1 MSPVKIVRMARPKKP
16 QPVPVADSTDRAV
29 GERVKFVREH
39 NKLSQEQL
47 SEVLGLSTKGALSR
61 IEAGH
66 RRLDP
71 VAYASKICSLFG
83 CTHTW
88 LYTGVAT
95 NEVETNLNL
104 ALSGASSSSSS
115 KGSSRSRSRRSA

>member
-1 MSPVKIVRMARPKKP
+1 MSPAKIVRMARPKKP

-29 GERVKFVREH
+29 GERVKFVREY
-39 NKLSQEQL
+39 NKLSQERLGQI
-47 SEVLGLSTKGALSR
+47 LGLSKGALSR
-61 IEAGH
+61 IEAGL

-71 VAYASKICSLFG
+71 VAYASKICNLFG

-95 NEVETNLNL
+95 NDVETKLNL

>member
-1 MSPVKIVRMARPKKP
+1 
-16 QPVPVADSTDRAV
+16 
-29 GERVKFVREH
+29 VKFVRETKH
-39 NKLSQEQL
+39 LSQEQL
-47 SEVLGLSTKGALSR
+47 GEILGISKGALSR
-61 IEAGH
+61 IEQGH

-71 VAYASKICSLFG
+71 VAYASKICNLFG

-104 ALSGASSSSSS
+104 ALAGPSSSSSS
-115 KGSSRSRSRRSA
+115 KPSSRSRSRRSA

>member
-1 MSPVKIVRMARPKKP
+1 MSPAKIVRMARPKKP

-29 GERVKFVREH
+29 GERVKLAREH

-47 SEVLGLSTKGALSR
+47 GEVLGLSKGALSR

-71 VAYASKICSLFG
+71 VSYASKMCKLFG

-95 NEVETNLNL
+95 NEVETSLNL